1 MLTGGEDDEVFLSS
15 SVLYPGGCSVPS
27 MESDRYGHVTFLTQD
42 TNPRIAICG
51 GLIGSYNRKR
61 DCLVLRNGGWLEGE
75 LGNMP
80 DARSSS
86 ASARLDAGVFILGG
100 SGETRPNSSAYFL
113 KARVLVVQT
122 PQTILN
128 FPQKDCLRMR
138 KVSRLHCLHS
148 Y

>member
-1 MLTGGEDDEVFLSS
+1 MLTGGLSDSDTVLSS

-27 MESDRYGHVTFLTQD
+27 MKSGREGHVTFITQD
-42 TNPRIAICG
+42 TNPRIATCG
-51 GLIGSYNRKR
+51 GEDSNGDNRK
-61 DCLVLRNGGWLEGE
+61 DCLVFRNGSWRGGE
-75 LGNMP
+75 LDNLP
-80 DARSSS
+80 DERYWS

-100 SGETRPNSSAYFL
+100 SDETRPNSSAYFL

-128 FPQKDCLRMR
+128 FPQKDCQ
-138 KVSRLHCLHS
+138 VSRVHCLQS